1 MGSFD
6 QKSAAVLAEMRQS
19 KTPGGRAVCLS
30 AFAAKA
36 QREGLLSLYEHYLL
50 MGEAL
55 GLERES
61 CVQPA
66 YGRRVQISDL
76 LKAMNMRM
84 MALLFGDDGA
94 AALWESWGREALRL
108 NQERRKHYIL
118 EDYPAFLRA
127 EEQPER
133 LKRLLALRRS
143 RKKPFDGGPYHD
155 ECFPYDQCA
164 YEELLLQG
172 RRFSE
177 ADKRLS
183 GETENLLI
191 ELSLLEE

>member
-1 MGSFD
+1 MESLRER
-6 QKSAAVLAEMRQS
+6 SAALLEKVRRAE
-19 KTPGGRAVCLS
+19 TPGGRAVSLS

-66 YGRRVQISDL
+66 YGRGVQISDL

-84 MALLFGDDGA
+84 MALLYGDESA
-94 AALWESWGREALRL
+94 AALWEQWGAEALRL
-108 NQERRKHYIL
+108 NRERRKHYIL
-118 EDYPAFLRA
+118 EDYPAFLRS
-127 EEQPER
+127 EKHPEKLQELLDIR
-133 LKRLLALRRS
+133 KRKRR
-143 RKKPFDGGPYHD
+143 PFDDGPYHD
-155 ECFPYDQCA
+155 ECFPYELCA

-177 ADKRLS
+177 EDKQLG
-183 GETENLLI
+183 GEVENLLVR
-191 ELSLLEE
+191 LSLLEE

>member
-1 MGSFD
+1 
-6 QKSAAVLAEMRQS
+6 MRQS
-19 KTPGGRAVCLS
+19 KTTGGRPVHLS

-84 MALLFGDDGA
+84 MALLFGDDSA
-94 AALWESWGREALRL
+94 AALWESWGQEAFRL
-108 NQERRKHYIL
+108 NQERRKQYTL
-118 EDYPAFLRA
+118 TA
-127 EEQPER
+127 
-133 LKRLLALRRS
+133 
-143 RKKPFDGGPYHD
+143 
-155 ECFPYDQCA
+155 
-164 YEELLLQG
+164 
-172 RRFSE
+172 
-177 ADKRLS
+177 
-183 GETENLLI
+183 
-191 ELSLLEE
+191 